1 LLVAAA
7 GVEVAAVARDE
18 VQQFPVSGMRDR
30 AKALSRLGVVGPA
43 PVAQVAVEPVQPI
56 RLQNSREALK
66 VSRFCCV
73 REERQLLLVAAEE
86 QVKSASVLPRSVVVA
101 AVADEAAVAEDLVV
115 VRSRL
120 RGITS

>member
-7 GVEVAAVARDE
+7 GVEVAVARDG
-18 VQQFPVSGMRDR
+18 VQQFLVSGMRDR
-30 AKALSRLGVVGPA
+30 AKALSRLGVVGPV

-86 QVKSASVLPRSVVVA
+86 QVKSASVLPR
-101 AVADEAAVAEDLVV
+101 
-115 VRSRL
+115 
-120 RGITS
+120 